1 MPLTL
6 FPQAKSL
13 FKVQKFEEP
22 GDPAR
27 FLRTHVPFSGAPRQH
42 PYDKK
47 TKVIL
52 VIDPGSSSTSYV
64 EFKIADIARVE
75 ELANIVT
82 PWGVTIPMV
91 RIWVKKKSIATRC
104 TPFVVEDT
112 SGA

>member
-6 FPQAKSL
+6 FPQAKTL
-13 FKVQKFEEP
+13 FEIQKLEEP
-22 GDPAR
+22 SDPAR

-64 EFKIADIARVE
+64 EFKTADIARVE

-82 PWGVTIPMV
+82 PQGVTIPMV
-91 RIWVKKKSIATRC
+91 RIWIKKRSIAIRC